1 MEQYPSIIGSA
12 KAPLG
17 KPCVAQYKYDGSNL
31 RWEWSPKKG
40 FHKYGTRRELFDK
53 TDPVF
58 GMAIEMFHDTL
69 AADIVRRTKNFVRN
83 PQRITA
89 FTEFFGE
96 NSFAGSHEPGDTK
109 EIRLFDIY
117 LFQKGM
123 LPIKDFLKHYGDMPQ
138 AAEIVYEG
146 NLNREFITTLK
157 KGTFKSTETLARPIF
172 EGVIAKGDGF
182 SVKIKTDEYFR
193 HLRHKYPERWQDFG
207 E

>member
-17 KPCVAQYKYDGSNL
+17 KPCIAQYKYDGSNL
-31 RWEWSPKKG
+31 RWEWSAKHG
-40 FHKYGTRRELFDK
+40 FNKYGTRRQLFDR

-58 GMAIEMFHDTL
+58 GPGIELFQDTL
-69 AADIVRRTKNFVRN
+69 ADEIVRRTKDFVRN

-89 FTEFFGE
+89 FTEFFGA
-96 NSFAGSHEPGDTK
+96 NSFAGSHEPADKK
-109 EIRLFDIY
+109 ELRLFDIF

-123 LPIKDFLKHYGDMPQ
+123 LPIKDFLKHYGEMPQ

-146 NLNREFITTLK
+146 NLNQDFIMNLK
-157 KGTFKSTETLARPIF
+157 KGKFKCREDLARPIF
-172 EGVIAKGDGF
+172 EGVIAKGTGF
-182 SVKIKTDEYFR
+182 AVKIKTDEYFR
-193 HLRHKYPERWQDFG
+193 HLRHKYPERWEDFG

>member
-17 KPCVAQYKYDGSNL
+17 KPCIAQYKYDGSNL
-31 RWEWSPKKG
+31 RWEWSPKHG
-40 FHKYGTRRELFDK
+40 FNKYGTRRHLFDK
-53 TDPVF
+53 SDPVF
-58 GMAIEMFHDTL
+58 GPSIEMFQDTL
-69 AADIVRRTKNFVRN
+69 ADEIIRRTKEIVKN

-89 FTEFFGE
+89 FTEFFGP
-96 NSFAGSHEPGDTK
+96 NSFAGSHEPTDAK
-109 EIRLFDIY
+109 ELRLFDIF

-123 LPIKDFLKHYGDMPQ
+123 LPVKDFLKYYGDLPQ

-146 NLNREFITTLK
+146 NLNQQFINDLK
-157 KGTFKSTETLARPIF
+157 KGNFKCKDLSRPLF
-172 EGVIAKGDGF
+172 EGVIAKGSGF

-193 HLRHKYPERWQDFG
+193 QLRHKYPERWEQFG

>member
-17 KPCVAQYKYDGSNL
+17 KPCIAQYKYDGSNL
-31 RWEWSPKKG
+31 RWEWSPKHG
-40 FHKYGTRRELFDK
+40 FNKYGTRQHLFDK

-58 GMAIEMFHDTL
+58 GPSIEMFQDTL
-69 AADIVRRTKNFVRN
+69 AEEIVRRTKEYIRN

-89 FTEFFGE
+89 FTEFFGP
-96 NSFAGSHEPGDTK
+96 NSFAGSHEPADTK
-109 EIRLFDIY
+109 ELRLFDIY

-123 LPIKDFLKHYGDMPQ
+123 LSVKDFIKHYGDMPQ

-146 NLNREFITTLK
+146 NLNHDFITNLK
-157 KGTFKSTETLARPIF
+157 KGKFKCRESLARPIF
-172 EGVIAKGDGF
+172 EGVIAKGSGF

-193 HLRHKYPERWQDFG
+193 HLRHKYPERWNDFG

>member
-17 KPCVAQYKYDGSNL
+17 NPCVAQYKYDGSNL

-40 FHKYGTRRELFDK
+40 FHKYGTRQQLFDK
-53 TDPVF
+53 TDPTF
-58 GMAIEMFHDTL
+58 GVAIEMFHDTL
-69 AADIVRRTKNFVRN
+69 ADEIVRRTREFIRN

-96 NSFAGSHEPGDTK
+96 NSFAGSHEPADAK
-109 EIRLFDIY
+109 ELRLFDIY

-123 LPIKDFLKHYGDMPQ
+123 LPVKDFLKHYGDMPQ

-146 NLNREFITTLK
+146 NLNKEFITNLK
-157 KGTFKSTETLARPIF
+157 TGAFACEKDLSRPIF
-172 EGVIAKGDGF
+172 EGVIAKGNGF
-182 SVKIKTDEYFR
+182 AVKIKTDAYFVR
-193 HLRHKYPERWQDFG
+193 LRQKYPERWEQFG

>member
-1 MEQYPSIIGSA
+1 M
-12 KAPLG
+12 
-17 KPCVAQYKYDGSNL
+17 
-31 RWEWSPKKG
+31 
-40 FHKYGTRRELFDK
+40 
-53 TDPVF
+53 
-58 GMAIEMFHDTL
+58 

-123 LPIKDFLKHYGDMPQ
+123 LPIKDFVKHYGDMPQ

>member
-83 PQRITA
+83 PQRITRLP
-89 FTEFFGE
+89 
-96 NSFAGSHEPGDTK
+96 NSLVKTVSRA
-109 EIRLFDIY
+109 R
-117 LFQKGM
+117 M
-123 LPIKDFLKHYGDMPQ
+123 
-138 AAEIVYEG
+138 
-146 NLNREFITTLK
+146 NRAIPKRFVC
-157 KGTFKSTETLARPIF
+157 STSTSSKRECCL
-172 EGVIAKGDGF
+172 
-182 SVKIKTDEYFR
+182 SKIS
-193 HLRHKYPERWQDFG
+193 
-207 E
+207 